1 MDVNENLREISC
13 GPATLS
19 ATCDLIHAM
28 LQALLLTTHAGDKSK
43 RISTSGSER
52 PPTGANIQ
60 PPSEL
65 LQPVIDLLQ
74 YQQFCVKIK
83 SELDKMVSALAHA
96 GVPCTLRFHPV
107 GETGQSLQRRLT
119 GENVLKRIGG
129 EALLRL
135 DERYLYPF
143 CLDGLG

>member
-1 MDVNENLREISC
+1 
-13 GPATLS
+13 
-19 ATCDLIHAM
+19 M
-28 LQALLLTTHAGDKSK
+28 LQALLLTMHASDKSK
-43 RISTSGSER
+43 RVSTSGSER
-52 PPTGANIQ
+52 PATGVNIQ

-74 YQQFCVKIK
+74 YQQFCIKIK
-83 SELDKMVSALAHA
+83 AELDKMVSALAHA

-119 GENVLKRIGG
+119 GENVLKRVGG

-135 DERYLYPF
+135 DER
-143 CLDGLG
+143 